1 MSELEIYAQAFR
13 YPVPGQIERIFEAI
27 SSLPTGKHKTAL
39 SMFAKTVEKLSFGR
53 WEELYTRTW
62 DLNPPAAP
70 YIGYQ
75 AWGDHYRRGEFMA
88 RLRKEYRAV
97 GVPQE
102 GEMPDHLV
110 LIFSYLNLTAQP
122 LEELIE
128 ILPESLRKIYASLHK
143 ADKNNPYLILIDA
156 LGQEDWSSQLV
167 KERL

>member
-1 MSELEIYAQAFR
+1 MLESGVYLKAFR
-13 YPVPGQIERIFEAI
+13 YPVPGHIERLSDAI
-27 SSLPTGKHKTAL
+27 SILPAGKHKTTL
-39 SMFAKTVEKLSFGR
+39 SQFVKRVEKIGLGA

-110 LIFSYLNLTAQP
+110 LILSYLSIAAWP

-128 ILPESLRKIYASLHK
+128 ILPEAFRKIYVSLSK
-143 ADKNNPYLILIDA
+143 ADKSNPYLILIDA
-156 LGQEDWSSQLV
+156 LRQED
-167 KERL
+167 